1 MKSAQNTSM
10 MKSYKNVILLC
21 RHEIYLKADITILY
35 LSNRAGQWNME
46 AEDELTATAMRTYI
60 YLIKAGKPVGPRE
73 VMRGAKLTS
82 PSVAYRNL
90 QKLMDMNLVSKDEH
104 SNYVV
109 KEKVGIKGYVWIGKH
124 LVPRFILFGL
134 VFLVVLAIEIAIL
147 LLHLLANSSVEGSFW
162 LLTIVTIVSAV
173 VFLAEGLKWRKSKLS
188 T

>member
-1 MKSAQNTSM
+1 M
-10 MKSYKNVILLC
+10 
-21 RHEIYLKADITILY
+21 HEIYLKADFTILY
-35 LSNRAGQWNME
+35 LSNIAGQLNME
-46 AEDELTATAMRTYI
+46 TEDELTATAMRTYI
-60 YLIKAGKPVGPRE
+60 YLIKTGKPVGPRE

-90 QKLMDMNLVSKDEH
+90 QKLMDMNLVSKDEY

-109 KEKVGIKGYVWIGKH
+109 KEKVGMKGYVWIGKH

-147 LLHLLANSSVEGSFW
+147 LLHLLSDSSVEGSFW

-173 VFLAEGLKWRKSKLS
+173 VFLSEGLKWRKNKPS